1 MRNVFRLAIVD
12 PDDQSR
18 EQLKNILLSMD
29 VVWLEA
35 ECGKYEFFADVVE
48 QTHPEIGI
56 VSLDN
61 NVEQALKLIDS
72 LRVNAPDCSILVISE
87 EDDGQL
93 ILNSMRAGA
102 KEFLTRPVRGED
114 LAAALQRVGA
124 AKGAS
129 NDGQVRGSSVIAVA
143 GATGGVGTTSVAV
156 NVACTLANQ
165 DRNSVALVDL
175 DLALGDADVFLDSIP
190 DYTLVDV
197 AQNISRLDFAL
208 LKRSLTKHSSG
219 LYLLPRPVQLQDTAC
234 ITPDSLHRVIVLL
247 KATFSHLVLDISKSY
262 TAVDMVALEAASQVV
277 LVTQL
282 NLPCLRNVVRLL
294 SSFEAIEG
302 LKDKIRIVVNRVGLG
317 NGEISLKKAKE
328 TIGREIF
335 AQLPNDYRVMIEM
348 RNNGVPLI
356 EQSPKAQ
363 ITQAVNELA
372 DSLVGA
378 KQTEAPIAAAPGLSK
393 WLSFW
398 PRGTKSESS

>member
-1 MRNVFRLAIVD
+1 
-12 PDDQSR
+12 
-18 EQLKNILLSMD
+18 
-29 VVWLEA
+29 
-35 ECGKYEFFADVVE
+35 
-48 QTHPEIGI
+48 
-56 VSLDN
+56 
-61 NVEQALKLIDS
+61 
-72 LRVNAPDCSILVISE
+72 
-87 EDDGQL
+87 
-93 ILNSMRAGA
+93 
-102 KEFLTRPVRGED
+102 
-114 LAAALQRVGA
+114 
-124 AKGAS
+124 
-129 NDGQVRGSSVIAVA
+129 
-143 GATGGVGTTSVAV
+143 
-156 NVACTLANQ
+156 
-165 DRNSVALVDL
+165 
-175 DLALGDADVFLDSIP
+175 
-190 DYTLVDV
+190 
-197 AQNISRLDFAL
+197 
-208 LKRSLTKHSSG
+208 
-219 LYLLPRPVQLQDTAC
+219 
-234 ITPDSLHRVIVLL
+234 LL